1 MRIAVPIP
9 VRHGY
14 IRTVRT
20 GSAVST
26 ETNNNQCAVRWQMT
40 KASMMSALIS
50 RSRARHIRKFEF
62 VSCPLIVL
70 ARKLGLPKR
79 PPRGDGYS
87 RRLKI
92 IAELFC
98 RLGELSRACRS
109 PPARSLAVLAVPVH
123 RTALGAAESIGLGK
137 SLGRQAAGIRA
148 VAAPIAELLKRQIE
162 NPAGG
167 IGPAQALLD
176 LEGLDVGQPAVPVA
190 L

>member
-50 RSRARHIRKFEF
+50 RSRARHIRKFEI
-62 VSCPLIVL
+62 VSCPLIVP
-70 ARKLGLPKR
+70 ARNLGPPKR
-79 PPRGDGYS
+79 PPRGSEYS

-98 RLGELSRACRS
+98 RLGELSR
-109 PPARSLAVLAVPVH
+109 PVVARGV
-123 RTALGAAESIGLGK
+123 AEPISFGK
-137 SLGRQAAGIRA
+137 TLGREAARIRA
-148 VAAPIAELLKRQIE
+148 VAAPIAEFLK
-162 NPAGG
+162 
-167 IGPAQALLD
+167 
-176 LEGLDVGQPAVPVA
+176 
-190 L
+190 